1 MKRIGFTLAEVL
13 ITLAIIGV
21 VAAITLP
28 SLMTDTTSAQI
39 GPKLAK
45 AVSMFEQ
52 ANEALLNANSVDTL
66 TDAGFANKE
75 DTLSAYAVELSRHLK
90 GVANN
95 KTFLTKDGMKYSFA
109 VTMLPENTSVP
120 GHLQRIGDVTVD
132 INGDSKPNIDGTDIF
147 YFSWWNDG
155 SLRPKGAT
163 NWGGYLGEVTETV
176 EGEEV
181 KVNKYMDGEVTW
193 TSKCPRAENGAVKD
207 YSYCAGHVFE
217 NNFKVLYR

>member
-1 MKRIGFTLAEVL
+1 MKKIGFTLAEVL
-13 ITLAIIGV
+13 ITLAVIGV

-28 SLMTDTTSAQI
+28 ALMADTTTAQI

-66 TDAGFANKE
+66 TDSGFASNA
-75 DTLSAYAVELSRHLK
+75 TSYATELSNHLK
-90 GVANN
+90 GVASGA
-95 KTFLTKDGMKYSFA
+95 TFLTKDGMRYSF
-109 VTMLPENTSVP
+109 VLNKNGPENTSVP

-132 INGDSKPNIDGTDIF
+132 INGASKPNADGTDVF

-163 NWGGYLGEVTETV
+163 NWGGSYEEK
-176 EGEEV
+176 EEV
-181 KVNKYMDGEVTW
+181 DPDTGNKTTKIEYKDGDSTW
-193 TSKCPRAENGAVKD
+193 TSKCPRAEDGTVSD

-217 NNFKVLYR
+217 NNFKVLYQ